1 MANAYANDFTTTVK
15 TYYND
20 LKKCKPISRQ
30 RESELILRAKNGD
43 LKAQNTILEANL
55 RFVFNVAAKYKGNG
69 VPLSDI
75 ISEGNLGLIKA
86 IEKFDPSKNVKFISY
101 DVI

>member
-30 RESELILRAKNGD
+30 R
-43 LKAQNTILEANL
+43 
-55 RFVFNVAAKYKGNG
+55 
-69 VPLSDI
+69 
-75 ISEGNLGLIKA
+75 
-86 IEKFDPSKNVKFISY
+86 
-101 DVI
+101 